1 MGHTTIQVPLE
12 TEDDFSLMSN
22 LGPKRTGLPFMVWI
36 SPRGGARHD
45 VRVKV
50 SRSPK
55 VKPGEFITVSVRP
68 TVEVLYGELRP
79 AELQQLAQW
88 IELNKEAIV
97 KFWDGEIEDT
107 PELLEQLRSLES

>member
-1 MGHTTIQVPLE
+1 MNSTTIRVPLE
-12 TEDDFSLMSN
+12 TEDDFFLMSN

-36 SPRGGARHD
+36 SQKGGARHD

-50 SRSPK
+50 ARSPK

-79 AELQQLAQW
+79 AELRLLRKW
-88 IELNKEAIV
+88 IKLNEAAIIG
-97 KFWDGEIEDT
+97 FWDGDIEDT
-107 PELLEQLRSLES
+107 TEVLEQLRPLP